1 MSTIYSDLNVRLENV
16 ASSDTMIIT
25 DAKAV
30 LQSLTRLLFT
40 EEGEIPYYRSYGLA
54 LKKFI
59 QKPMTEATVNQIYS
73 EVENKVRIFEPR
85 AEIISATCDVNMDL
99 GQIYLVFSAR
109 VKTTGEVIQ
118 LPLLTANVSTTMV
131 A

>member
-16 ASSDTMIIT
+16 EPSDIMTIT

-59 QKPMTEATVNQIYS
+59 QKPMTEATVNAVYA
-73 EVENKVRIFEPR
+73 EVENKVKRFEPR
-85 AEIISATCDVNMDL
+85 AEIISATCDANMDL

-109 VKTTGEVIQ
+109 VKTTNEVLQ
-118 LPLLTANVSTTMV
+118 LPMLTANVSTAMV
-131 A
+131 